1 MYNKNTVL
9 KSQFRYPL
17 SRFSPHAP
25 QDNFAYVRVQLP
37 QVLVCCTA
45 VQCRHAPST
54 PGGGALRNTTNGCVV
69 DYPGARGFINSLGTV
84 YSGILRFWET
94 THLPLP

>member
-1 MYNKNTVL
+1 MYNKKTVL

-45 VQCRHAPST
+45 AFSVVTLPAPQEEE
-54 PGGGALRNTTNGCVV
+54 RCVTQQTAV
-69 DYPGARGFINSLGTV
+69 
-84 YSGILRFWET
+84 
-94 THLPLP
+94 